1 VDFTQVVVVVLVV
14 SALQQV
20 LRCLVVQQLRS
31 QLAQVVLVQ
40 VDKVTMVAI
49 QYLVQSHQ
57 LAVEA
62 VQVTVEQV
70 IQVAQAVAVV
80 V

>member
-1 VDFTQVVVVVLVV
+1 VDFTQVVVVALVV
-14 SALQQV
+14 FALQQV
-20 LRCLVVQQLRS
+20 SRCLVVQQLRS

-62 VQVTVEQV
+62 VLVTVEQV
-70 IQVAQAVAVV
+70 IQVAQVVAVV